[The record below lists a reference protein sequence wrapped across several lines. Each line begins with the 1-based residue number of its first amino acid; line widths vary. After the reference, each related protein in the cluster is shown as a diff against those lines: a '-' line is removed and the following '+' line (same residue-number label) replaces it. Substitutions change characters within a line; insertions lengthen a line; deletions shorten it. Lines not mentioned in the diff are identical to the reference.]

1 MQKSA
6 AVPSPNFHSEKSY
19 VKKNDSVYFLAV
31 CSNFTFKIKK
41 FALEVVELGILGAG
55 F

>member
-6 AVPSPNFHSEKSY
+6 ASPSPNFHSEKNY
-19 VKKNDSVYFLAV
+19 VKKNGSVHFLAI